1 MVKVLKVF
9 EGVKLGNSLGLVLG
23 FVLYRRRKSCTAI
36 INLYGHN
43 YFFCTATIITS
54 VMGGLVPLVEKG
66 TLFPKKGTFFLVFF
80 SSKVAEPGGSP
91 QILPNAP
98 KGSTLSY

>member
-43 YFFCTATIITS
+43 YFFLYGNNYYERY
-54 VMGGLVPLVEKG
+54 GGFSTPSRKRDTFSEKG
-66 TLFPKKGTFFLVFF
+66 YFFPCFFF
-80 SSKVAEPGGSP
+80 K
-91 QILPNAP
+91 
-98 KGSTLSY
+98 